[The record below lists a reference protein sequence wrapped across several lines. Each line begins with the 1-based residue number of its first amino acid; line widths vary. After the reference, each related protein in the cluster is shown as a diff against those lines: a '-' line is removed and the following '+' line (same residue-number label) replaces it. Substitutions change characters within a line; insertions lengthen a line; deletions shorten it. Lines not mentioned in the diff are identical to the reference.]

1 MDVNTAIVKALEQA
15 GVDTVFGGSGQVNG
29 SMMLALRDSDIIK
42 TIAVRNEQA
51 ASFMACGYAMFSD
64 KLGVCF
70 STGGPGEFNLFSGLA
85 VAYSDSL
92 PVLAISGY
100 VSESVEGMGAL
111 NESSG
116 KNRTP
121 DSRAMFSATTKK
133 SFIISKADEA
143 CDILEEAIN
152 LAFEG
157 RPGPVHIHVPKDI
170 TTAEVRN
177 YRKIHVRVKPVLP
190 DPLVVSQAADSI
202 KNALKR
208 QEKILLLVGYGV
220 FRSGAGRSVLEFAE
234 KYQVPFIT
242 TMDGKG
248 IMPENHPLSL
258 GVYGTS
264 GDPGALDYF
273 EKAEMVIALGNS
285 FAQNATFNYKNVYTD
300 KTLIHINIDK
310 NELGKVYKPDYPVH
324 SDIKPAVKV
333 LMEMLSSEEISVKPA
348 AISRDKYYDRELEY
362 TGDKIHPGIL
372 AQIISRNLPPDTI
385 LLGDAGSGMLWLN
398 CYTELSRNQHFQN
411 PGSFGPMAS
420 HVNGAIGVK
429 CANPDRPVVCVP
441 GDGAYMMGGF
451 ELITCV
457 DNNIPLVWVILNNG
471 EFNIIKK
478 FLLNMFGD
486 YAFMKFSNPDWVQFA
501 EACGAV
507 GYRAATA
514 EEFEKQ
520 FVEALKQKRPVL
532 IDAVIDPDLYPPFN
546 LGKV

>member
-1 MDVNTAIVKALEQA
+1 MDVNTAIVRALEII

-29 SMMLALRDSDIIK
+29 SMMLALRDSEKIR

-100 VSESVEGMGAL
+100 VSQVIEGKGAL

-121 DSRAMFSATTKK
+121 DSRAMFGATTKK
-133 SFIISKADEA
+133 SFIISRAEYA
-143 CDILEEAIN
+143 CDIIEEAIN

-170 TTAEVRN
+170 TTAEVPN
-177 YRKIHVRVKPVLP
+177 YREIMLRIEPILP
-190 DPLVVSQAADSI
+190 DPLIIMNAADAVS
-202 KNALKR
+202 KALSRNAKLG
-208 QEKILLLVGYGV
+208 LLVGYGT
-220 FRSGAGRSVLEFAE
+220 FRSKAGQAALEFAE
-234 KYQVPFIT
+234 KYNIPFMT

-264 GDPGALDYF
+264 GDPGALEYF
-273 EKAEMVIALGNS
+273 EQAEMIIAMGNS
-285 FAQNATFNYKNVYTD
+285 FAQNATFNYKNLYGD

-310 NELGKVYKPDYPVH
+310 NELGKVYKPDYAIH
-324 SDIKPAVKV
+324 SDIKPAIK
-333 LMEMLSSEEISVKPA
+333 MLAERLAENQPA
-348 AISRDKYYDRELEY
+348 ALNHDYKIDKYYDKVLENS
-362 TGDKIHPGIL
+362 GDKMHPGIL
-372 AQIISRNLPPDTI
+372 SQIISRSLPPGSI

-398 CYTELSRNQHFQN
+398 CYTQLAGGQNFQN

-420 HVNGAIGVK
+420 HVNGAIGIK
-429 CANPDRPVVCVP
+429 CANPSKTVVCVP
-441 GDGAYMMGGF
+441 GDGAYLMGGW
-451 ELITCV
+451 ELLTCV
-457 DNNIPLVWVILNNG
+457 ENNIPVIWIILNNG
-471 EFNIIKK
+471 EYNIVKK
-478 FLLNMFGD
+478 FLMNIYGD
-486 YAFMKFSNPDWVQFA
+486 YAFMKFTNPDFVKFA
-501 EACGAV
+501 EACGAA
-507 GYRAATA
+507 GFRAETP
-514 EEFEKQ
+514 EEFEAAYSQ
-520 FVEALKQKRPVL
+520 ALALNKPVL
-532 IDAVIDPDLYPPFN
+532 IDAVIDPDLYPPFS